1 MRLPALAAL
10 ALIPLAGCATTNET
24 GPVEPQC
31 RAPNAQEF
39 EIFRAIVSR
48 DRQTL
53 VRNTAAGPARSA
65 LLTQDPYANGHMWG
79 SQGYTGGT
87 LLGVLSQPPLC
98 VLDMPSITPES
109 QRTIVVYSRE
119 RYDALRPQGYVMPQ
133 TGFTPFGT
141 HRQDYARCTFVNTAE
156 GWRMTDLCALV
167 TAQRPT
173 G

>member
-1 MRLPALAAL
+1 MRLSALAAAL
-10 ALIPLAGCATTNET
+10 AVLPLASCATTDP

-53 VRNTAAGPARSA
+53 IRNTAQGPARAA
-65 LLTQDPYANGHMWG
+65 LVAEDPYANGHMWG

-98 VLDMPSITPES
+98 VIDLPSATPES
-109 QRTIVVYSRE
+109 QRTIAVYSQE
-119 RYDALRPQGYVMPQ
+119 RYDAVRPVGYVVPE
-133 TGFTPFGT
+133 TGYSPFGV
-141 HRQDYARCTFVNTAE
+141 HRQDYIRCTFVNTTE
-156 GWRMTDLCALV
+156 GWRMSDLCALV
-167 TAQRPT
+167 TAQSPT

>member
-1 MRLPALAAL
+1 MRLTAIAAL
-10 ALIPLAGCATTNET
+10 ALTALAGCATTET

-31 RAPNAQEF
+31 RAPNTQEF

-53 VRNTAAGPARSA
+53 IRNTAQGRARTA
-65 LLTQDPYANGHMWG
+65 LLTEDPYANGHMWG

-87 LLGVLSQPPLC
+87 MLGVLSQPPLC
-98 VLDMPSITPES
+98 VLDLPAIAPES
-109 QRTIVVYSRE
+109 QRTIAVYSRE
-119 RYDALRPQGYVMPQ
+119 RYEALRPAVPIVPE
-133 TGFTPFGT
+133 TGFRPYGT
-141 HRQDYARCTFVNTAE
+141 HRQDYLRCTFVNTAE

-167 TAQRPT
+167 TAQTPT